1 MDSKTSLKKR
11 NRKKILSTVIKFEEI
26 SKRDLQ
32 AKTGLSWSTVS
43 MLTSELIE
51 EGYLA
56 VSDKQ
61 NTNVGR
67 RPETLKINSKT
78 NLFIGVDVNASDIK
92 VIVTDMSVR
101 ILFKRVYKGLNTR
114 DSVIAALY
122 ASIDGIIKSYGKE
135 KISAIAFSVQGSVDM
150 ESGVSDDIYYI
161 DGWHKVPVRQ
171 IFEERYGLPVIVMHD
186 SFCIIKAESVLGC
199 EASRMSDNI
208 VLVYY
213 NSKTGIVAPAVQDG
227 KIYMGTRGNAGE
239 IGKMLVPA
247 FKDGNLV
254 PLEGVVIEQR
264 MTEEYVRDF
273 GAKADSFEQLAAA
286 AFAGESGALEVFD
299 RFVKRVGMAILN
311 CYNMYDPELL
321 VLGGMKGKY
330 SSLYRDKLVD
340 FLNKYTYENFKIEF
354 LENDED
360 YAVTGAVLVAIESKI
375 EYI

>member
-114 DSVIAALY
+114 DSVIAVLY

-150 ESGVSDDIYYI
+150 ESGVSDDIYFI
-161 DGWHKVPVRQ
+161 DGWQKVPIRQ
-171 IFEERYGLPVIVMHD
+171 LFEERYGLPVTVMHD
-186 SFCIIKAESVLGC
+186 SFCLIKTESVLGC
-199 EASRMSDNI
+199 EISRLSENI
-208 VLVYY
+208 LLVYY
-213 NSKTGIVAPAVQDG
+213 NSKIGVVAPAVLNG
-227 KIYMGTRGNAGE
+227 KIYTGTRGDVGE
-239 IGKMLVPA
+239 IGKMLVPT
-247 FKDGNLV
+247 FKNADVV
-254 PLEGVVIEQR
+254 PLEVVIIEQR
-264 MTEEYVRDF
+264 MTEEYIRDF
-273 GAKADSFEQLAAA
+273 GAEAESFEQLAEAA
-286 AFAGESGALEVFD
+286 AAGESGALEIFD
-299 RFVKRVGMAILN
+299 RFVMRMGTAVLN
-311 CYNMYDPELL
+311 CLNMYDPEVL

-330 SSLYRDKLVD
+330 SSLYRDKLID
-340 FLNKYTYENFKIEF
+340 FVNKHIYRKVKIEL

-360 YAVTGAVLVAIESKI
+360 YAVIGAILMAVDRKI
-375 EYI
+375 EEI

>member
-114 DSVIAALY
+114 DSVIAVLY

-150 ESGVSDDIYYI
+150 ESGVSDDIYFI
-161 DGWHKVPVRQ
+161 DGWKKVPIRQ
-171 IFEERYGLPVIVMHD
+171 LFEERYGLPVTVMHD
-186 SFCIIKAESVLGC
+186 SFCLIKTESVLGC
-199 EASRMSDNI
+199 EISRLSENI
-208 VLVYY
+208 LLVYY
-213 NSKTGIVAPAVQDG
+213 NSKIGVVAPAVLNG
-227 KIYMGTRGNAGE
+227 KIYTGTRGDVGE
-239 IGKMLVPA
+239 IGKMLVPT
-247 FKDGNLV
+247 FKNADVV
-254 PLEGVVIEQR
+254 PLEVVIIEQR
-264 MTEEYVRDF
+264 MTEEYIRDF
-273 GAKADSFEQLAAA
+273 GAEAESFEQLAEAA
-286 AFAGESGALEVFD
+286 AAGESGALEIFD
-299 RFVKRVGMAILN
+299 RFVMRMGTAVLN
-311 CYNMYDPELL
+311 CLNMYDPEVL

-330 SSLYRDKLVD
+330 SSLYRDKLID
-340 FLNKYTYENFKIEF
+340 FVNKHIYRKVKIEL

-360 YAVTGAVLVAIESKI
+360 YAVIGAILMAVDRKI
-375 EYI
+375 EEI

>member
-114 DSVIAALY
+114 DSVIAVLY

-150 ESGVSDDIYYI
+150 ESGVSDDIYFI
-161 DGWHKVPVRQ
+161 DGWQKVPIRQ
-171 IFEERYGLPVIVMHD
+171 LFEERYGLPVTVMHD
-186 SFCIIKAESVLGC
+186 SFCLIKAESVLGC
-199 EASRMSDNI
+199 EISRLSENI
-208 VLVYY
+208 LLVYY
-213 NSKTGIVAPAVQDG
+213 NSKIGVVAPAVLNG
-227 KIYMGTRGNAGE
+227 KIYTSTRGDAGE
-239 IGKMLVPA
+239 IGKMLVPT
-247 FKDGNLV
+247 FKNADVV
-254 PLEGVVIEQR
+254 PLEVVIIEQR
-264 MTEEYVRDF
+264 MTEEYIRDF
-273 GAKADSFEQLAAA
+273 GAEAESFEQLAEAA
-286 AFAGESGALEVFD
+286 AAGESGALEIFD
-299 RFVKRVGMAILN
+299 RFVMRMGTAVLN
-311 CYNMYDPELL
+311 CLNMYDPEVL

-330 SSLYRDKLVD
+330 SSLYRDKLID
-340 FLNKYTYENFKIEF
+340 FVNKHIYRKVKIEL

-360 YAVTGAVLVAIESKI
+360 YAVIGAILMAVDRKI
-375 EYI
+375 EEI

>member
-1 MDSKTSLKKR
+1 MNSKTSLKKR

-114 DSVIAALY
+114 DSVIAVLY

-150 ESGVSDDIYYI
+150 ESGVSDDIYFI
-161 DGWHKVPVRQ
+161 DGWQKVPIRQ
-171 IFEERYGLPVIVMHD
+171 LFEERYGLPVTVMHD
-186 SFCIIKAESVLGC
+186 SFCLIKAESVLGC
-199 EASRMSDNI
+199 EISRLSENI
-208 VLVYY
+208 LLVYY
-213 NSKTGIVAPAVQDG
+213 NSKIGVVAPAVLNG
-227 KIYMGTRGNAGE
+227 KIYTSTRGDAGE
-239 IGKMLVPA
+239 IGKMLVPT
-247 FKDGNLV
+247 FKNADVV
-254 PLEGVVIEQR
+254 PLEVVIIEQR
-264 MTEEYVRDF
+264 MTEEYIRDF
-273 GAKADSFEQLAAA
+273 GAEAESFEQLAEAA
-286 AFAGESGALEVFD
+286 AAGESGALEIFD
-299 RFVKRVGMAILN
+299 RFVMRMGTAVLN
-311 CYNMYDPELL
+311 CLNMYDPEVL

-330 SSLYRDKLVD
+330 SSLYRDKLID
-340 FLNKYTYENFKIEF
+340 FVNKHIYRKVKIEL

-360 YAVTGAVLVAIESKI
+360 YAVIGAILMAVDRKI
-375 EYI
+375 EEI

>member
-67 RPETLKINSKT
+67 RPETLNINSKT

-114 DSVIAALY
+114 DSVIAVLY

-150 ESGVSDDIYYI
+150 ESGVSDDIYFI
-161 DGWHKVPVRQ
+161 DGWHKFPVRQ

-186 SFCIIKAESVLGC
+186 SFCVIKAESVLGC
-199 EASRMSDNI
+199 ETSRMSDNI

-213 NSKTGIVAPAVQDG
+213 NSKIGIVAPALLDG
-227 KIYMGTRGNAGE
+227 KIYTGTHGNAGE
-239 IGKMLVPA
+239 IGKMLVPT
-247 FKDGNLV
+247 FKNADVV
-254 PLEGVVIEQR
+254 PLEVVIIEQR
-264 MTEEYVRDF
+264 MTEEYIRDF
-273 GAKADSFEQLAAA
+273 GAEAESFEQLAEAA
-286 AFAGESGALEVFD
+286 AAGESGALEIFD
-299 RFVKRVGMAILN
+299 RFVIRMGMAVLN
-311 CYNMYDPELL
+311 CLNMYDPEVL

-330 SSLYRDKLVD
+330 SSLYRDKLID
-340 FLNKYTYENFKIEF
+340 FVNKHIYRKVKIEL

-360 YAVTGAVLVAIESKI
+360 YAVIGAILMAVDRKI
-375 EYI
+375 EEI